1 MTLTGHGNITGYD
14 PDHKELTGLRY
25 DRGDVC
31 RTVTEVSMAFNKE
44 SLTTM
49 REGKQ

>member
-1 MTLTGHGNITGYD
+1 MTVPRRGKITGYD

-31 RTVTEVSMAFNKE
+31 RTVTEVSKAFNKE

-49 REGKQ
+49 REGK